1 MPFSVRLGICLL
13 SLACATY
20 SRASAEPGALQL
32 APPTELGFNEDKL
45 KEIESIITKGLADKK
60 MPGCVVAF
68 GRKNKLAWLK
78 AYGNK
83 RVEWEGE
90 PSLPMTVD
98 TVFDLASLTKP
109 IATATSV
116 MLLVEQGTVKLDEPV
131 ATYLPKFADT
141 GDEATDEEKRRV
153 TVRHL
158 LVHTSGLIADNP
170 IGDYEQG
177 VDESR
182 QRLLKLKLKTPA
194 GDNFVYSDVNFMTLG
209 LLIEKVSGQN
219 VHEFSQQHIFKPLG
233 MKETTYVPGDALK
246 ERTAPTQRRK
256 DAWMQGEVHDPRAY
270 LLDGIAGH
278 AGLFST
284 SQDLAKYAAAMLN
297 RGEYSGTRIMKE
309 ETWSLMTA
317 ANPIPAKRN
326 GEKYE
331 AFRGLGWDMRSGFS
345 TNGGSGRSAK
355 AFGHGGF
362 TGTVIWID
370 PEQDWFFIFL
380 SNRVHPDGKGLV
392 NPLAGEIATIVS
404 AASKGSA
411 AR

>member
-1 MPFSVRLGICLL
+1 MHTISLRLCLL
-13 SLACATY
+13 LVAILGVGG
-20 SRASAEPGALQL
+20 RSAAHAETPALPIV
-32 APPTELGFNEDKL
+32 APAELGFNTDKL
-45 KEIESIITKGLADKK
+45 NAIDEIVAKGLAEKK
-60 MPGCVVAF
+60 MPGCVIAF
-68 GRKNKLAWLK
+68 GRKNKLATLK

-90 PSLPMTVD
+90 PAVPMTVD

-116 MLLVEQGTVKLDEPV
+116 MQLVEQGKIKLDEPV
-131 ATYLPKFADT
+131 ATYLGDFART
-141 GDEATDEEKRRV
+141 GDRAADEEKSKV

-158 LVHTSGLIADNP
+158 LVHTSGLIADNA
-170 IGDYEQG
+170 IADYQNG
-177 VDESR
+177 VKVAKEK
-182 QRLLKLKLKTPA
+182 LLALKLRTPP

-209 LLIEKVSGQN
+209 LLIEQMSGKN
-219 VHEFSQQHIFKPLG
+219 VHQFSQQHTFGPLG
-233 MKETTYVPGDALK
+233 MKETTYVPGEELK
-246 ERTAPTQRRK
+246 KRCAPTERRN

-270 LLDGIAGH
+270 KLDGIAGH
-278 AGLFST
+278 AGLFGSAG
-284 SQDLAKYAAAMLN
+284 DLAKYASAMLY
-297 RGEYSGTRIMKE
+297 RGEYEKVRILKE
-309 ETWSLMTA
+309 ETWQLMTTPNA
-317 ANPIPAKRN
+317 VPSKRNN

-331 AFRGLGWDMRSGFS
+331 GRRGLGWDMRTGFS
-345 TNGGSGRSAK
+345 TNAGTGRSAK

-392 NPLAGEIATIVS
+392 NPLAGEIATVIS
-404 AASKGSA
+404 EA

>member
-1 MPFSVRLGICLL
+1 MLTRFAPLL
-13 SLACATY
+13 LLLLATAQTF
-20 SRASAEPGALQL
+20 AQPAPLPL
-32 APPTELGFNEDKL
+32 AKPSELGFDEAKL
-45 KEIESIITKGLADKK
+45 GGIEAIITKGIEEKK
-60 MPGCVVAF
+60 MPGCVIAF

-90 PSLPMTVD
+90 PAEAMNVD

-116 MLLVEQGTVKLDEPV
+116 MLLIEQGKVKLDEPV
-131 ATYLPKFADT
+131 MTYLPKFADT
-141 GDEATDEEKRRV
+141 GDEKVDEEKRGV

-158 LVHTSGLIADNP
+158 LVHTAGLIADNP
-170 IGDYEQG
+170 LGDYEHG
-177 VDESR
+177 VEEAR
-182 QRLLKLKLKTPA
+182 ERLMKLKLRTPA
-194 GDNFVYSDVNFMTLG
+194 GENFVYSDVNFLTLG
-209 LLIEKVSGQN
+209 LLIEKMSGEN
-219 VHEFSQQHIFKPLG
+219 VHGFSQAQIFKPLG
-233 MKETTYVPGDALK
+233 MNETTYVPGEELK
-246 ERTAPTQRRK
+246 KRSAPTQRRK

-284 SQDLAKYAAAMLN
+284 AQDLAKYASAMLN
-297 RGEYSGTRIMKE
+297 RGEYAGVRIMKE
-309 ETWSLMTA
+309 ETWSLMTTRNA
-317 ANPIPAKRN
+317 VPAKRN
-326 GEKYE
+326 NGDKFEG
-331 AFRGLGWDMRSGFS
+331 ARGLGWDMRTGFS
-345 TNGGSGRSAK
+345 SNAGSGRSQK

-392 NPLAGEIATIVS
+392 NPLAGEIATLVS
-404 AASKGSA
+404 EASQKSP
-411 AR
+411 